1 MNTFYINKSTK
12 IDSDS
17 DSSSDYDP
25 LKNEFDDMSTIEM
38 QRFMQKI
45 FPSKSGKERL
55 KQLEKI
61 DNKMGIVIAKVGE
74 KKREEIKKMAKEKG
88 IKVLNRYGKK
98 ILEKNLS
105 KKIKKIWYFL
115 RIKKINYTLI

>member
-1 MNTFYINKSTK
+1 MPKNKGDPNSPKKKKKSTK

-61 DNKMGIVIAKVGE
+61 DKLIGKAKYV
-74 KKREEIKKMAKEKG
+74 
-88 IKVLNRYGKK
+88 
-98 ILEKNLS
+98 
-105 KKIKKIWYFL
+105 
-115 RIKKINYTLI
+115 